1 MTRQCLYTKP
11 CGTLAG
17 PTWLTMTSK
26 TTPSSRGKLTFSS
39 GVWDQVI
46 KRSMHKLNAPPRWQ
60 PAKAFGPTPG
70 EFATFSSE
78 SLILA
83 QDERWRHA

>member
-1 MTRQCLYTKP
+1 MTRQCLYTNHAEP
-11 CGTLAG
+11 SRAPHDDNDIQNNTQLGSGTHIH
-17 PTWLTMTSK
+17 
-26 TTPSSRGKLTFSS
+26 SR
-39 GVWDQVI
+39 VWDQVI

-60 PAKAFGPTPG
+60 PANAFGPTPG